1 MGGVRYSALTLHIDH
16 ELSMNDTDIAKLHSE
31 SLQLRNQQFLLGTL
45 ALTGSGLS
53 AWLAPGITAMNGGA
67 IQAPVLIGATISWLI
82 MLYVL
87 FYWSLGLRKLITVIS
102 EYLKLNRLSE
112 WEHDFFVLHQN
123 NRKLIPSQ
131 TLFVVIVFHLYGVV
145 VVGGSIISTTSTNV
159 HITPTGICLLLACLV
174 VYMISIGV
182 TYKRFRD
189 QNEELETLCRHKFSK
204 EP

>member
-1 MGGVRYSALTLHIDH
+1 MKDNEA
-16 ELSMNDTDIAKLHSE
+16 AKLHSE

-67 IQAPVLIGATISWLI
+67 IEATVLIGATISWLI

-102 EYLKLNRLSE
+102 EYLKLNTLSD

-123 NRKLIPSQ
+123 NSKLIPSQ
-131 TLFVVIVFHLYGVV
+131 TFFVTFVFQLYGVV
-145 VVGGSIISTTSTNV
+145 VVGGSIISTTSQNV
-159 HITPTGICLLLACLV
+159 HITPTGIKILIACLAI
-174 VYMISIGV
+174 YMLFICI
-182 TYKRFRD
+182 TYCRFQKHNSELKKIC
-189 QNEELETLCRHKFSK
+189 QNEFSK

>member
-1 MGGVRYSALTLHIDH
+1 MNSADV
-16 ELSMNDTDIAKLHSE
+16 AKLHSE

-67 IQAPVLIGATISWLI
+67 IEAPVLIGATISWLI

-102 EYLKLNRLSE
+102 EYLKLNHLSE
-112 WEHDFFVLHQN
+112 WEHDFFALHQN

-131 TLFVVIVFHLYGVV
+131 TLFVVIVFHLYGIV
-145 VVGGSIISTTSTNV
+145 VVGGSLISTTSTNV
-159 HITPTGICLLLACLV
+159 HITRNGIAVLLSCLV
-174 VYMISIGV
+174 LYLVSVAV
-182 TYKRFRD
+182 TYKRFR
-189 QNEELETLCRHKFSK
+189 NHNAMLETLCREEFAK